1 MVLRPYACAQIIVA
15 VAINKERP
23 PLPHDT
29 PPRLASLILR
39 CWSENP
45 AGRPRVNQ
53 LLAELSDMMRV
64 SARDVSAQ
72 AHCHVILRG
81 MHISLCSW
89 DRPKQLAHKA
99 QRLCQPTT
107 DPPYTQCL

>member
-1 MVLRPYACAQIIVA
+1 MQIIVA

-64 SARDVSAQ
+64 SQRDDPRSYMS
-72 AHCHVILRG
+72 RG
-81 MHISLCSW
+81 EAGPI
-89 DRPKQLAHKA
+89 
-99 QRLCQPTT
+99 PTT
-107 DPPYTQCL
+107 CGPSVRLRHPALYNSLHSQT

>member
-1 MVLRPYACAQIIVA
+1 MA

-45 AGRPRVNQ
+45 AGRPHVNQ
-53 LLAELSDMMRV
+53 LLAELQDMMRV
-64 SARDVSAQ
+64 RAD
-72 AHCHVILRG
+72 C
-81 MHISLCSW
+81 
-89 DRPKQLAHKA
+89 LA
-99 QRLCQPTT
+99 
-107 DPPYTQCL
+107 

>member
-1 MVLRPYACAQIIVA
+1 VYGLHYVVCCVQIIVA

-23 PLPHDT
+23 PLPHDI

-64 SARDVSAQ
+64 SLHDGGTGKLPRAQ
-72 AHCHVILRG
+72 SNSRSHAVE
-81 MHISLCSW
+81 
-89 DRPKQLAHKA
+89 
-99 QRLCQPTT
+99 T
-107 DPPYTQCL
+107 